1 MKLRK
6 IILCLFISILLFD
19 FTNAK
24 AFASTTQDK
33 ATKTTVTVKTTA
45 KTTIQTTKAKY
56 SAADLRLMSAI
67 IYCEAGSESY
77 NGKLAVGI
85 VIMNRVRS
93 NRYPNSVKG
102 VIYQKSQF
110 SPVRTG
116 SLNKA
121 LKDYDK
127 GGFTS
132 AKEKESI
139 KAAKAA
145 LSGEKNITVN
155 GKKKDFSK
163 YLSFSGKIKGYTFKL
178 GHHQFK

>member
-19 FTNAK
+19 FTNVK
-24 AFASTTQDK
+24 AYANTSQEK
-33 ATKTTVTVKTTA
+33 ATKAAVVVK
-45 KTTIQTTKAKY
+45 KTTKAKTVQKY
-56 SAADLRLMSAI
+56 TAADLRLLSAI

-85 VIMNRVRS
+85 VVMNRVRS
-93 NRYPNSVKG
+93 GRYPNTVKG

-110 SPVRTG
+110 SPVRSG
-116 SLNKA
+116 SFSKT

-132 AKEKESI
+132 KKEKDAI

-145 LSGEKNITVN
+145 LSGEKYITVK
-155 GKKKDFSK
+155 GEKKLFTK